1 MRCFKRFLKSLSGS
15 LRYDT
20 VMNNDEHKN
29 NPMHGVKL
37 AQILEELE
45 AHYGWS
51 ELDRLIRINC
61 FNSNPSIKSCLKFLR
76 KTPWARAKVEAL
88 YLEMLKNQKE

>member
-1 MRCFKRFLKSLSGS
+1 MRCFKSFLKSLSGS

-37 AQILEELE
+37 VQVLEELE
-45 AHYGWS
+45 AHYGW
-51 ELDRLIRINC
+51 ETLDSLIQINC
-61 FNSNPSIKSCLKFLR
+61 FNNNPSIKSCLKFLR
-76 KTPWARAKVEAL
+76 KTPWARTKVEAL
-88 YLEMLKNQKE
+88 YLLMIKARD